1 MVYRTIVVD
10 ALEDDERRQD
20 RREKDRENRI
30 GRREKNREK
39 ERGQGKQRRE
49 TIGGEKGKERKKQEE
64 ERRDLLLGSGHG
76 GRERG
81 TTMYTG
87 TRGKR
92 GECRAV
98 LIEV

>member
-10 ALEDDERRQD
+10 ALEDDERRQ
-20 RREKDRENRI
+20 
-30 GRREKNREK
+30 GRGEK
-39 ERGQGKQRRE
+39 ERERINRKEGEKWKERGRGKQRRE
-49 TIGGEKGKERKKQEE
+49 TIGGEKGRER
-64 ERRDLLLGSGHG
+64 ERRDLLLGSGHE

-81 TTMYTG
+81 TTVYTE